1 MLQYRERKNGS
12 EGSRNDGRKEEEE
25 GGRMKEEDRMTGQSK
40 KPAEEC
46 GEETEEQQDV
56 LGFLG
61 FEGRTRQ
68 EPDILEYVG
77 EPLS

>member
-1 MLQYRERKNGS
+1 
-12 EGSRNDGRKEEEE
+12 
-25 GGRMKEEDRMTGQSK
+25 MKEEDRMTGQSK

-77 EPLS
+77 EPQS